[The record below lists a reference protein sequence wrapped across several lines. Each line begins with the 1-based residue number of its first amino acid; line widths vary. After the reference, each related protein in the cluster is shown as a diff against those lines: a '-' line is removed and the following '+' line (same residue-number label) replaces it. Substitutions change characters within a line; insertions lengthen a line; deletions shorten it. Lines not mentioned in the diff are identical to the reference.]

1 MEIAADTERAL
12 LSVAVIILLPQ
23 SWKQLPDTKFVI

>member
-12 LSVAVIILLPQ
+12 LSTAVIILLPR
-23 SWKQLPDTKFVI
+23 SWKQLTYTKFVI